1 MLSMFVLTVDV
12 IAKDITISEEQFRE
26 QVDPSL
32 FHLDSL
38 KGSFDRSPCKLV
50 YYPPC
55 ERDGK
60 TEGWSARGVVII
72 SVGKIRGG
80 ALLYLYEAIARLI
93 EFELP
98 NYEVHY
104 DRSVFEQEP

>member
-1 MLSMFVLTVDV
+1 MSFVFVLTVDV
-12 IAKDITISEEQFRE
+12 IAKDITIPEEQFRE

-32 FHLDSL
+32 SHLDSL
-38 KGSFDRSPCKLV
+38 KGSFDRSPCKLA

-55 ERDGK
+55 VRDGK
-60 TEGWSARGVVII
+60 PEGWSARGVVAI

-98 NYEVHY
+98 NYEVRY
-104 DRSVFEQEP
+104 ERSAFEQDL

>member
-1 MLSMFVLTVDV
+1 MLPMFVLTVDV
-12 IAKDITISEEQFRE
+12 IAKDITISEKLFRE

-32 FHLDSL
+32 SHLDSL
-38 KGSFDRSPCKLV
+38 KGAFDRSPSTIT

-55 ERDGK
+55 VRDGK
-60 TEGWSARGVVII
+60 PEGWSARGVVLI

-98 NYEVHY
+98 DYEIRY
-104 DRSVFEQEP
+104 DRSVFEQNP